1 MGIFILIG
9 GIIGFIGLC
18 LIGWFFYLESYGE
31 YNKASTFLDIG
42 VALIVIWAIAMM
54 VIIALSLFLY

>member
-18 LIGWFFYLESYGE
+18 LIGWSFLLESDGE
-31 YNKASTFLDIG
+31 YYKSIKFLDTG
-42 VALIVIWAIAMM
+42 ATLIVICFVAM
-54 VIIALSLFLY
+54 VIMVLYIVL

>member
-18 LIGWFFYLESYGE
+18 LIGWSMLLESDGE
-31 YNKASTFLDIG
+31 YYKSIKFLDTGATLIVMG
-42 VALIVIWAIAMM
+42 TIYLIVI
-54 VIIALSLFLY
+54 ALYIVL

>member
-18 LIGWFFYLESYGE
+18 MFAWSILLEWDGE
-31 YNKASTFLDIG
+31 YHKAIKFFDIG
-42 VALIVIWAIAMM
+42 ATLIVIWAIAMI
-54 VIIALSLFLY
+54 VIIALILFLY

>member
-18 LIGWFFYLESYGE
+18 LIGWSFYLESYGE
-31 YNKASTFLDIG
+31 YYKASTFFDIG
-42 VALIVIWAIAMM
+42 IALILILAIEMIVIA
-54 VIIALSLFLY
+54 FLIVL

>member
-18 LIGWFFYLESYGE
+18 LIGWSILLESDGE
-31 YNKASTFLDIG
+31 HYKSIKFLDIG
-42 VALIVIWAIAMM
+42 ATLIVIWAIAMIVM
-54 VIIALSLFLY
+54 LFIALYIV

>member
-18 LIGWFFYLESYGE
+18 MFAWSMLLESDGE
-31 YNKASTFLDIG
+31 YYKSIKFLDIG
-42 VALIVIWAIAMM
+42 ATLIVIWAIAMI
-54 VIIALSLFLY
+54 VLLFLSLYIL

>member
-18 LIGWFFYLESYGE
+18 MFAWSMLLEWDGE
-31 YNKASTFLDIG
+31 YHKAIKLFDIG
-42 VALIVIWAIAMM
+42 TALMVIWAIAMI
-54 VIIALSLFLY
+54 VIIALIVY